1 MIVLAGADIVLPDQ
15 IITNGSLAIRNGVIE
30 AVLPT
35 GAARAAWTVIDLSG
49 HTIVPGFVDV
59 HVHGLE
65 GIDVLE
71 GPDAVSAVAARLPRH
86 GVTAFCPTSLG
97 RRGWGA
103 RTGRVLRVS
112 SMNKRP
118 ASKR

>member
-30 AVLPT
+30 DVLPT
-35 GAARAAWTVIDLSG
+35 GAARAQWTVIDLSG

-71 GPDAVSAVAARLPRH
+71 GPDAVSGVAARLPRH
-86 GVTAFCPTSLG
+86 DEGRVYHSPVLLG
-97 RRGWGA
+97 R
-103 RTGRVLRVS
+103 
-112 SMNKRP
+112 
-118 ASKR
+118 